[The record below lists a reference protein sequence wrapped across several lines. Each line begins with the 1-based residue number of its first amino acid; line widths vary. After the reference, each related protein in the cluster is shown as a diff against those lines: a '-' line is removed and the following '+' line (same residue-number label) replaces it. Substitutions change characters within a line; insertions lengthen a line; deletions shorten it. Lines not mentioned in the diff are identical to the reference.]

1 MFNCERCKQKLWTTY
16 KKLPDGTVICNDCY
30 SFHLT
35 QILDK
40 INDKQAYEIIY
51 NFVEKYPGKYPHD
64 LVMELVRLLEVKYH
78 ITIDV
83 FTFKDILKL
92 IHDKI
97 EKENSLIK
105 LAKLE
110 RELKREP
117 GKANCCEV
125 CNVEMPPSEY
135 EYSMENFGK
144 PLCLT
149 HQREKRASPHALNLY
164 EALKKRNVFCMLEP
178 YGGPK
183 HVDITI
189 KDAKLYVGLDGEHH
203 SLDPDQLLTDLT
215 IDAESFKEGFATKRY
230 TLHEIDHNL
239 DEIAD
244 ALAEVVKKRIKHIQ
258 QEDFV
263 KSKSTKTSKTTAK
276 HKHSEHKEPS
286 LQVIK

>member
-1 MFNCERCKQKLWTTY
+1 MLCVFMILTKTHNRNLLSGLQNIEQSTTAPEGRSSRWRDEQTPSRY
-16 KKLPDGTVICNDCY
+16 PDHRQPT
-30 SFHLT
+30 
-35 QILDK
+35 
-40 INDKQAYEIIY
+40 
-51 NFVEKYPGKYPHD
+51 PHPSPD
-64 LVMELVRLLEVKYH
+64 
-78 ITIDV
+78 
-83 FTFKDILKL
+83 
-92 IHDKI
+92 
-97 EKENSLIK
+97 
-105 LAKLE
+105 
-110 RELKREP
+110 EP
-117 GKANCCEV
+117 D
-125 CNVEMPPSEY
+125 
-135 EYSMENFGK
+135 
-144 PLCLT
+144 T
-149 HQREKRASPHALNLY
+149 

-263 KSKSTKTSKTTAK
+263 KSKSTKTSETTAK
-276 HKHSEHKEPS
+276 HKHSEHKEPN